1 MSVIYIGS
9 KDLTSAWQARPDIGR
24 NMPDVTDVSPGQVSQ
39 PRRIDYV
46 RRDLVQSTK
55 QEKEHQASVQKYVR
69 YPTSSLMSQKV
80 NAHPDTESKDSLKEP
95 STSPTTSP
103 PSKEDTNCDDLIYL
117 NGPCTEASIINVLRS
132 RFKKNLFQ
140 VFLKSYNSLIFL
152 MSLFIED
159 MDRTFAGPTV
169 STQKPNQRL

>member
-80 NAHPDTESKDSLKEP
+80 NAHPDTKSKDSLNIQTDRI
-95 STSPTTSP
+95 TSSCLNP
-103 PSKEDTNCDDLIYL
+103 PN
-117 NGPCTEASIINVLRS
+117 
-132 RFKKNLFQ
+132 
-140 VFLKSYNSLIFL
+140 
-152 MSLFIED
+152 
-159 MDRTFAGPTV
+159 
-169 STQKPNQRL
+169 